1 MSVLPPNGG
10 GWCGTVP
17 PGGRKKRSKTVAV
30 TFKDGT
36 DSARI
41 DAVLAE
47 LRTRNDVTYAGRP
60 NQSHPSMT
68 YKGSLT
74 VKPDADLANVFAAVR
89 AYPEVADVEEIVPL
103 HEGE

>member
-1 MSVLPPNGG
+1 MSAIPPG
-10 GWCGTVP
+10 GWCGTTP
-17 PGGRKKRSKTVAV
+17 PGGRKKRSKTVAI

-36 DSARI
+36 NSTRI
-41 DAVLAE
+41 DTVLAE
-47 LRTRNDVTYAGRP
+47 LATRDDVTYAGRP

-74 VKPDADLANVFAAVR
+74 VKPNADLVDVFAAVR

-103 HEGE
+103 HDEE